1 MVWLWHYGRYGMKVT
16 EDAAE
21 WGQPWAA
28 LTTLTGRPAQ
38 TYRTIDTHTHRQTN
52 RHAQTY
58 RHKRRNKQTHIHT
71 DKRTHIHGQTV
82 IS

>member
-38 TYRTIDTHTHRQTN
+38 TYRT
-52 RHAQTY
+52 
-58 RHKRRNKQTHIHT
+58 HIHT
-71 DKRTHIHGQTV
+71 DKQIGMHRHTDTNADTNRHRFADKRTHIQRQTV

>member
-16 EDAAE
+16 EDAAV

-38 TYRTIDTHTHRQTN
+38 TYRTIDTQTNKYTCTDKKTQIDTHAQTN
-52 RHAQTY
+52 RH
-58 RHKRRNKQTHIHT
+58 IF
-71 DKRTHIHGQTV
+71 V
-82 IS
+82 